1 MAQTDINVVLTKAT
15 TLSADQIKMIMR
27 YPSPSQPRAIGDVL
41 AIKDYPTADDLV
53 AELCRELGLE
63 FIKDIP
69 VNDISSDLIRNIPI
83 NYAKTQGILPYK
95 EEADCLWV
103 LSSNPVNT
111 KALDDLRV
119 IFNKRIRALITTTQ
133 RVQDAIN
140 RVYEKPVLF

>member
-41 AIKDYPTADDLV
+41 AVKDYPTADDLV

-95 EEADCLWV
+95 EEADLVVNNNQDFERGLEV
-103 LSSNPVNT
+103 LEGF
-111 KALDDLRV
+111 LR
-119 IFNKRIRALITTTQ
+119 NKLS
-133 RVQDAIN
+133 
-140 RVYEKPVLF
+140 LHL